1 MFFAQRLSIPPAW
14 KYRPAGVATVVAVT
28 IAARRKIGAK
38 GIAKITQSDDQATV
52 SDPGFLR
59 PAMSKGF
66 CCIGLFN
73 PKSPENVG
81 SVLRAAGCY
90 GVNTVFYTG
99 VRYDRAKEFVTDTK
113 KVYRRIPLIGIADLQ
128 HVIPLDCTPVAI
140 ELIEGA
146 KPLPEYSHPER
157 AFYIFGPEDGTL
169 DKTVRAWCAD
179 VVYIP
184 TVGCMNLAATVNVV
198 LYDRM
203 AKAHRKS
210 RPTE

>member
-1 MFFAQRLSIPPAW
+1 MNTGRLDHHAVNASNHAGSRPWPASIASWRGTQRAADAPAIKPVQW
-14 KYRPAGVATVVAVT
+14 RPT
-28 IAARRKIGAK
+28 IA
-38 GIAKITQSDDQATV
+38 
-52 SDPGFLR
+52 PFEL

-90 GVNTVFYTG
+90 GVNSVFYTG

-113 KVYRRIPLIGIADLQ
+113 KVHQKIPLIGIDDLQ
-128 HVIPLDCTPVAI
+128 QVIPLGCTPVAV
-140 ELIEGA
+140 ELVKDA
-146 KPLPEYSHPER
+146 KPLPEYTHPER

-169 DKTVRAWCAD
+169 DKTVRSWCKD

-198 LYDRM
+198 LYDRL
-203 AKAHRKS
+203 AKAHKKS
-210 RPTE
+210 LPAD

>member
-1 MFFAQRLSIPPAW
+1 MNSAFMKSDILKFGDRHGNANALHGA
-14 KYRPAGVATVVAVT
+14 AGSAAT
-28 IAARRKIGAK
+28 IARTMAADYSS
-38 GIAKITQSDDQATV
+38 A
-52 SDPGFLR
+52 

-90 GVNTVFYTG
+90 GVNSVFYTG

-113 KVYRRIPLIGIADLQ
+113 KVHQKIPLIGIEDLQ
-128 HVIPLDCTPVAI
+128 QVIPLGCTPVAV
-140 ELIEGA
+140 ELVKGA
-146 KPLPEYSHPER
+146 KPLPEYTHPER

-169 DKTVRAWCAD
+169 DKTIRAWCAD

-198 LYDRM
+198 LYDRL

-210 RPTE
+210 SPAD